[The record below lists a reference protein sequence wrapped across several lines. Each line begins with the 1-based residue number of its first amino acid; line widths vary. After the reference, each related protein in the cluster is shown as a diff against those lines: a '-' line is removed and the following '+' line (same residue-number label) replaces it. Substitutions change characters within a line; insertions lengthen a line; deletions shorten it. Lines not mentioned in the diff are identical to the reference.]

1 MVFDRIPPG
10 GSRMASDPLH
20 ADRPRTFDLQPA
32 GDPWTRDYVAD
43 GEIDGTDAAARVSK
57 DVSSQSATDES
68 GVLHMAGGAA
78 SGDISYALAFKPGAA
93 KRDPKVSKTSPGFEF
108 RGWLPTPGTGPPAAK
123 TGPGA
128 SNGEL
133 TLSLAGPAGAFTS
146 LKSVRDGTGNNA
158 MTAQRKWIADCLLAR
173 KYIDQ
178 AQHTTLNELAE
189 GGQAIEAV
197 DLGLDEAAVDALL
210 SGQFETFAALI
221 VNAWEAQLTAY
232 LKEAAKKDPT
242 NPFFKGKTE
251 AEINGAVFEICRR
264 PTRRRSRETEDPPDE
279 TDKTHTAA
287 APEGEDPATHPPSRS
302 RSSTPRTR
310 TTRSARRASAPATS
324 SPRAARCP
332 TSSCSRTS
340 PTRAPLRTRS

>member
-1 MVFDRIPPG
+1 
-10 GSRMASDPLH
+10 
-20 ADRPRTFDLQPA
+20 
-32 GDPWTRDYVAD
+32 
-43 GEIDGTDAAARVSK
+43 
-57 DVSSQSATDES
+57 
-68 GVLHMAGGAA
+68 
-78 SGDISYALAFKPGAA
+78 
-93 KRDPKVSKTSPGFEF
+93 
-108 RGWLPTPGTGPPAAK
+108 
-123 TGPGA
+123 
-128 SNGEL
+128 
-133 TLSLAGPAGAFTS
+133 
-146 LKSVRDGTGNNA
+146 

-178 AQHTTLNELAE
+178 AQHTTLNDLAE

-221 VNAWEAQLTAY
+221 VDAWETQLTAY

-264 PTRRRSRETEDPPDE
+264 SDPPPIPRDGGP
-279 TDKTHTAA
+279 AA
-287 APEGEDPATHPPSRS
+287 TSRQRLRQHPPKKATGPTPVPRS

-310 TTRSARRASAPATS
+310 TTRSARRATAPATS

-332 TSSCSRTS
+332 TWSCSRTS